1 MRFQAA
7 SAHEFDNLPME
18 PFDSGAAGSQSSL
31 LLSRAAISSG
41 LRQRCGQSYGHNS
54 WHHRVISLAFTG
66 PRGTLYN
73 RKCVQANPQWQ
84 AFLFAVK
91 RSMGKSTLELQN
103 GNQLRL
109 STEMWTELWTH
120 FLAPQSF
127 GRDPA
132 TTEPLCNQF
141 HSPCTWPI
149 VRPPMGKSTLRLQ
162 NGQTLTTID
171 APGRLCA

>member
-1 MRFQAA
+1 
-7 SAHEFDNLPME
+7 ME

-41 LRQRCGQSYGHNS
+41 LRQRCAQSYGHNS
-54 WHHRVISLAFTG
+54 WHHRIISLALTG
-66 PRGTLYN
+66 PCGTLYI

-120 FLAPQSF
+120 FLAPQSY

-141 HSPCTWPI
+141 HSPCPGLSCALQWEKA
-149 VRPPMGKSTLRLQ
+149 PPNFKMAKL
-162 NGQTLTTID
+162 
-171 APGRLCA
+171 